1 MLTRRPHTPY
11 HVVDNSW
18 WSKASAGFN
27 KKRPPTAFI
36 PGNPVWW
43 RGKQRAIL
51 PHVLEIAEIRQQRI
65 VDGQLRALQA
75 ARGHT
80 SLVEMEIKSVAPK
93 VLNVERYISE
103 RAKLWKSS
111 QIRSF
116 FPLEHTPGVVSL
128 LAGKPNPETFPIEA
142 ITLTVKSPIPDELT
156 YDIKIEG
163 QDLERA
169 LQYGIT
175 GGLPDF
181 VQVGSLRGPAY
192 ILVT

>member
-1 MLTRRPHTPY
+1 
-11 HVVDNSW
+11 
-18 WSKASAGFN
+18 
-27 KKRPPTAFI
+27 
-36 PGNPVWW
+36 
-43 RGKQRAIL
+43 
-51 PHVLEIAEIRQQRI
+51 
-65 VDGQLRALQA
+65 
-75 ARGHT
+75 
-80 SLVEMEIKSVAPK
+80 MEIKSSSPK
-93 VLNVERYISE
+93 VLDVEPYISE

-128 LAGKPNPETFPIEA
+128 LAGKPNPETFPFEA

-181 VQVGSLRGPAY
+181 VQVRDLVLRYAY
-192 ILVT
+192 IATNQHPPLPDALSQWLEGFQSHVHGNDKAREGWQVVVGNGSQDLLTKVRVLV